1 MKNIINYK
9 GYEAIIEYDETQ
21 TLLKGKVLN
30 IQDVI
35 TFYGSIKT
43 INDEF
48 KFSIDDYLA
57 FCQEMKKKSDKQFHR
72 SH

>member
-1 MKNIINYK
+1 MKINYK
-9 GYEAIIEYDETQ
+9 GYEAIIEYDEAQ

-35 TFYGSIKT
+35 TFYGTIKT

-48 KFSIDDYLA
+48 KKSIDDYLA
-57 FCQEMKKKSDKQFHR
+57 FCEEMKKKPDKP
-72 SH
+72 